1 MAGCLVYETQQRE
14 RGEKNKDR
22 KQKTQ
27 QFTKE
32 KQSTTWW
39 HDVGK

>member
-1 MAGCLVYETQQRE
+1 MAGWLVYETQQRE
-14 RGEKNKDR
+14 REEKNKDR

-32 KQSTTWW
+32 NKVQHNDTM
-39 HDVGK
+39 